1 MRIRTGLAT
10 GLLLVLAVAGCG
22 TADGGGEVATAGGG
36 GSTTSSAAPNADGER
51 AQGLRYSQCMRDNG
65 VPEFPD
71 PEIGKDGGMSLDLPE
86 GVDPQAV
93 DAAQRECKQYLPNGG
108 EPGKADPQVV
118 AKLREYSRCMRENGV
133 PRFPDPTD
141 AGLQVE
147 NDELGIDPNSPAFKE
162 AERKCASLRPSGRGD
177 EPGLSDGEG
186 R

>member
-1 MRIRTGLAT
+1 MRIRTGLVA

-22 TADGGGEVATAGGG
+22 TADGGDKVATAGGDS
-36 GSTTSSAAPNADGER
+36 STTSSAAPNADSER
-51 AQGLRYSQCMRDNG
+51 EQGLRYSQCMRDNG
-65 VPEFPD
+65 VPKFPD

-93 DAAQRECKQYLPNGG
+93 DAAQRKCKQYLPNGG

-141 AGLQVE
+141 AGLQIE
-147 NDELGIDPNSPAFKE
+147 NDKLGIDPNSPVFKE
-162 AERKCASLRPSGRGD
+162 AEQKCASLRPSGKGD
-177 EPGLSDGEG
+177 KPGLSDGEG
-186 R
+186 K